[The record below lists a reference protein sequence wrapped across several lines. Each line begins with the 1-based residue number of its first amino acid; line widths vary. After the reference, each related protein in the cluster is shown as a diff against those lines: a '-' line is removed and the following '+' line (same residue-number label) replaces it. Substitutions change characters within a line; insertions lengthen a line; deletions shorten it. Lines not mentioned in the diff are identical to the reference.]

1 LAQFNASK
9 YLKST
14 KEEEIRMAE
23 MVEIRWHGRGGQGT
37 VTAAKVFADACL
49 SGGRHVQAFPEYG
62 PERAG
67 APLRAYNRISPKELR
82 MHCPVLNPDL
92 VAVADATLL
101 DAMNVAEGVKENA
114 IFVVNTS
121 KSPKEIR
128 AKLKATASQKVFT
141 VDASKIALETI
152 GRTMPNTPMLGAL
165 TKASGLLGI
174 DVLVEEV
181 KGSFGKKFAQKII
194 DANLTAAKRGFEEVN
209 QG

>member
-1 LAQFNASK
+1 
-9 YLKST
+9 
-14 KEEEIRMAE
+14 MAE

-67 APLRAYNRISPKELR
+67 APLRAYNRISSKELR
-82 MHCPVLNPDL
+82 MHCPVLNPNV

-101 DAMNVAEGVKENA
+101 DAMNVAEGVPDDA
-114 IFVVNTS
+114 VFIINTF

-128 AKLKATASQKVFT
+128 EKLKAKASQKVYT
-141 VDASKIALETI
+141 IDASKIALETI
-152 GRTMPNTPMLGAL
+152 GRPMPNTPMLGAL

-174 DVLVEEV
+174 DILLEEV

-194 DANLTAAKRGFEEVN
+194 DANLAAAKRGFEEVK